1 MGHQV
6 SEKRRSFIRAT
17 IGSIFFTVDNMFR
30 RCFSVLFALLVC
42 TPALARHIDQAFTMT
57 GLTQSGDT
65 AELRFD
71 PVSSAA
77 GKLVILGDR
86 SNTKPQTIAFSYQ
99 FVPGT
104 PGATGVPTV
113 QITFADKQSLT
124 IFCDPLSDNCRST
137 DFITEDGT
145 TFALL
150 WRIARH

>member
-1 MGHQV
+1 
-6 SEKRRSFIRAT
+6 
-17 IGSIFFTVDNMFR
+17 MFR
-30 RCFSVLFALLVC
+30 RCISALFVLLACSPAFAS
-42 TPALARHIDQAFTMT
+42 HIDQAFSMT

-65 AELRFD
+65 AVLHFD
-71 PVSSAA
+71 PVAAAA

-86 SNTKPQTIAFSYQ
+86 SNTKQQTIAFSYR

-104 PGATGVPTV
+104 PGAKGDPTV
-113 QITFADKQSLT
+113 EITFADKQSLT

-145 TFALL
+145 TFALV